1 MQLSKNL
8 SLAEVTRSETAKRK
22 GISNMPTPEHIENF
36 KKLAENVF
44 QPIREHFGC
53 PIHISSGYRSEALNK
68 AIGGAGKM
76 VNGKYVA
83 SSQHCHGEAIDI
95 DMDGSASGVTNKQV
109 FDYIKDNLNFDQLIW
124 EFGTDANPD
133 WVHVSFDSSGKQR
146 KQILK
151 AVKKGSATSY
161 VPFK

>member
-8 SLAEVTRSETAKRK
+8 ALAEVTRSETAKRK

-44 QPIREHFGC
+44 QPIRDHFGC

-76 VNGKYVA
+76 VNGKYIP
-83 SSQHCHGEAIDI
+83 SSQHCTGEAIDI
-95 DMDGSASGVTNKQV
+95 DMDGTSITNKQV
-109 FDYIKDNLNFDQLIW
+109 FDFIKEHLEFDQLIW

-133 WVHVSFDSSGKQR
+133 WVHVSYESTGKQR
-146 KQILK
+146 KQVLK